1 MKKTIV
7 FIFTAAILLLTAPS
21 GNALLTVPYTVDAN
35 TVALY
40 HLDSAPGGVTPDSV
54 GNHDGVLKGNA
65 QITGSGKFGGGLLLD
80 GSGDYVRLGNVH
92 QNPTRDY
99 SQGSVEA
106 WVNLTAA
113 PGNMVVLG
121 SGTEYG
127 SYWDNGWFLGRHTG
141 FTGSNL
147 GFMIWS
153 SGYWRVANSGVTLE
167 SLVGGWHHIAGT
179 WGAKGIEVWVDG
191 VLMGSNPGWT
201 SPPDDPNY
209 LTALIGTDSWTWATP
224 GTLDEVR
231 ISDIQRDFAATAVP
245 LPASLLFLAPGL
257 AAIAGLRRKL
267 KA

>member
-1 MKKTIV
+1 MRKIIV
-7 FIFTAAILLLTAPS
+7 FFFAATVLLMSAPN

-54 GNHDGVLKGNA
+54 GNHDGVLNGNA
-65 QITGSGKFGGGLLLD
+65 QITSSGKFGGGLLLD
-80 GSGDYVRLGNVH
+80 GNGDYVRLGNVH
-92 QNPTRDY
+92 QNPVRDY
-99 SQGSVEA
+99 TQGSVEA
-106 WVNLTAA
+106 WVNLSSTKSY
-113 PGNMVVLG
+113 MVVLG

-127 SYWDNGWFLGRHTG
+127 NNWDDGWFLGRHSG
-141 FTGSNL
+141 YSDKL
-147 GFMIWS
+147 VFMIWNGGWNVAD
-153 SGYWRVANSGVTLE
+153 SGITLE
-167 SLVGGWHHIAGT
+167 SLVGGWHHLAGT

-191 VLMGSNPGWT
+191 VLKGTNPTAVAPSNP
-201 SPPDDPNY
+201 NY
-209 LTALIGTDSWTWATP
+209 STALIGTDSWTWATP

-245 LPASLLFLAPGL
+245 LPASLLLFAPGL